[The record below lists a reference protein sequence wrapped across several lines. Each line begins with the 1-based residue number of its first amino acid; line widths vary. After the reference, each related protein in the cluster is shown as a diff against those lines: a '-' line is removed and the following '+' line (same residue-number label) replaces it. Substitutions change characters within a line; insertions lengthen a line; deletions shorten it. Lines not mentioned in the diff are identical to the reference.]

1 MTVVDDCACEC
12 LALITDTLL
21 SGARVAREL
30 ETLFDVHGK
39 PRTVVSDIG
48 TEFTSNTTLAFA
60 EACKIVWHYIAPG
73 KPTQNAFVESCNDRL
88 RDQLLSETVFPSLQH
103 ACATLAAWCKDYNT
117 EYPHSRLGW

>member
-39 PRTVVSDIG
+39 PREPLI
-48 TEFTSNTTLAFA
+48 
-60 EACKIVWHYIAPG
+60 
-73 KPTQNAFVESCNDRL
+73 
-88 RDQLLSETVFPSLQH
+88 
-103 ACATLAAWCKDYNT
+103 
-117 EYPHSRLGW
+117 